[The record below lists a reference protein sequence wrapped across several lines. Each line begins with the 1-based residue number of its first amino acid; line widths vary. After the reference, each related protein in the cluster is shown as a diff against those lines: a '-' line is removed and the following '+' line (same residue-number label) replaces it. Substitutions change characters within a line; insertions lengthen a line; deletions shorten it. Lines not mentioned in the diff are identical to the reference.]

1 MVRQLRIARLDASG
15 FVPTLGDGVAS
26 ADLHR
31 RLDAL
36 IRRHLP
42 EVTASLLAEPA
53 PAADGRMIEWY
64 SDLAGQP
71 VPLTALTSPAYE
83 KARDVLNE
91 RLKSLATLA
100 DRLPRLDPAA
110 ADLAGPLRQA
120 LTYPGEESVYVIGG
134 QPVIVF
140 WGHQRQGAVPPPAA
154 TPPAASPAAGAEPA
168 AMGAATVPP
177 AAAVTATAGPRR
189 LWPLGLLALLALLG
203 LAGYGLVASDLV
215 RWPPWGPDYTA
226 LLAAAKDEE
235 RALATRMAELE
246 ARLREARE
254 LCALQARLAAARA
267 DEEPMRRRVDAL
279 NAELT
284 AERELCP
291 LKEQVRAA
299 KDEGAALT
307 RTLESVQSSLAKAIA
322 ECKRKAGLS
331 RKKALDE
338 QRRAEAE
345 RRKAERA
352 ARQAEEAAK
361 RQAEAER
368 QQAAKPPVEQQRAPP
383 AAQGLPPCPGERS
396 PEEAPDVAIVL
407 DSSGSM
413 GFPASMT
420 NRDVRSE
427 IARQIMQGVFGPA
440 AGMVMPRHSG
450 PSRLDEAKKGIN
462 NVVRSLPGDV
472 DVGLVV
478 LKRCPTADNLGFFPP
493 SQRGALTRQVDGL
506 RPMQGTPLAQGI
518 TQAGSMVEGGKAP
531 GVIVVISDGE
541 DSCGGDPCQAA
552 RALKAAKPNVTINVV
567 DIVGSNA
574 ARCVAQVTGGQ
585 ILTPEDGLAFEKT
598 IRKATTEALKPPHCP

>member
-15 FVPTLGDGVAS
+15 FVPALADGAAS
-26 ADLHR
+26 QDLHQ

-42 EVTASLLAEPA
+42 DVTASLLAEPA

-71 VPLTALTSPAYE
+71 VPLTALTSQAYD

-91 RLKSLATLA
+91 RVKALAALA
-100 DRLPRLDPAA
+100 DRLPRIDPAA

-120 LTYPGEESVYVIGG
+120 LSYPGEEAVYVIGG

-140 WGHQRQGAVPPPAA
+140 WGFQRLGAAPPA
-154 TPPAASPAAGAEPA
+154 AASPAATAEPVAQGEA
-168 AMGAATVPP
+168 AGAAVVPP
-177 AAAVTATAGPRR
+177 AAAAARR

-203 LAGYGLVASDLV
+203 LAGYGLVALDLL
-215 RWPPWGPDYTA
+215 RWPPWGPDYPA
-226 LLAAAKDEE
+226 LLQAAKDEE
-235 RALATRMAELE
+235 RALQARMAELE
-246 ARLREARE
+246 ASLRDART

-267 DEEPMRRRVDAL
+267 EEEPMRQRVDSLLAT
-279 NAELT
+279 LT

-291 LKEQVRAA
+291 LKQQVRSA
-299 KDEGAALT
+299 KEEGAALASA
-307 RTLESVQSSLAKAIA
+307 LNGLQSRLAKAIA
-322 ECKRKAGLS
+322 ECKRKAELA

-338 QRRAEAE
+338 QRRADAE
-345 RRKAERA
+345 RRKAEQA
-352 ARQAEEAAK
+352 ARQAEEEAK
-361 RQAEAER
+361 RQADAER
-368 QQAAKPPVEQQRAPP
+368 QQAAQPQAAPPPVEQPRKPP
-383 AAQGLPPCPGERS
+383 TAQGLPPCPGERP

-420 NRDVRSE
+420 NTDIRAE

-440 AGMVMPRHSG
+440 AGMVIPRNSG

-462 NVVRSLPGDV
+462 SVVRSLPQDV
-472 DVGLVV
+472 DTGLVV
-478 LKRCPTADNLGFFPP
+478 LKRCPTADNLGFFSP
-493 SQRGALTRQVDGL
+493 SQRGTLTRQVDGL

-518 TQAGSMVEGGKAP
+518 AQAGSMVDGVNAP

-552 RALKAAKPNVTINVV
+552 RALKATKPKLTINVV
-567 DIVGSNA
+567 DIVGSSA
-574 ARCVAQVTGGQ
+574 ARCVAQVTGGE
-585 ILTPEDGLAFEKT
+585 ILTPQDGLAFEKT
-598 IRKATTEALKPPHCP
+598 IRRATKEALKPAHCP

>member
-71 VPLTALTSPAYE
+71 VPLTALASQPYE

-91 RLKSLATLA
+91 RVKSLAALA

-154 TPPAASPAAGAEPA
+154 TPAAGAEPA
-168 AMGAATVPP
+168 AEGAAASVPP
-177 AAAVTATAGPRR
+177 AAAVATTAGPRR

-215 RWPPWGPDYTA
+215 RWPPWGPDYAA

-235 RALATRMAELE
+235 RALALRMAELDS
-246 ARLREARE
+246 RLREARE

-267 DEEPMRRRVDAL
+267 EEDPLRQQVDAL
-279 NAELT
+279 KADLT

-299 KDEGAALT
+299 KEEWAALT
-307 RTLESVQSSLAKAIA
+307 RSLDSVQSSLAKALA
-322 ECKRKAGLS
+322 ECKRKAELA
-331 RKKALDE
+331 RKKTAAE
-338 QRRAEAE
+338 RRRAEVE
-345 RRKAERA
+345 RRKAEQA
-352 ARQAEEAAK
+352 A

-368 QQAAKPPVEQQRAPP
+368 QQAEKPPVEQPRTPP
-383 AAQGLPPCPGERS
+383 AAQGLPPCPGERT

-420 NRDVRSE
+420 SRDVRSE
-427 IARQIMQGVFGPA
+427 IARQVMQGVFGPA

-462 NVVRSLPGDV
+462 NVVHSLPGDV

-478 LKRCPTADNLGFFPP
+478 LKRCPRADNLGFFSP

-518 TQAGSMVEGGKAP
+518 EQAGSMVDGVKAP
-531 GVIVVISDGE
+531 GVIVVISDGD

-552 RALKAAKPNVTINVV
+552 RALKAAKPKVTINVV
-567 DIVGSNA
+567 DIVGSSA

-598 IRKATTEALKPPHCP
+598 IRKATKEALKPAHCP

>member
-42 EVTASLLAEPA
+42 EVTASLFAEPA

-71 VPLTALTSPAYE
+71 VPLTALTSQAYE

-91 RLKSLATLA
+91 RLKSLAVLA

-120 LTYPGEESVYVIGG
+120 LSYPGEESVYVIGG

-140 WGHQRQGAVPPPAA
+140 WGHQRQGAVPPPG
-154 TPPAASPAAGAEPA
+154 PGSPATAAEPVATEA
-168 AMGAATVPP
+168 AAVPP
-177 AAAVTATAGPRR
+177 AAATATGVAAGPWR

-203 LAGYGLVASDLV
+203 LGGYGLVAFDLM
-215 RWPPWGPDYTA
+215 RWPPWGPDYEA
-226 LLAAAKDEE
+226 LLRTAQDEE
-235 RALATRMAELE
+235 QALRSRMAELE
-246 ARLREARE
+246 ASVREGRE
-254 LCALQARLAAARA
+254 LCALQARLDAARA
-267 DEEPMRRRVDAL
+267 AEEPMRQRVDAL
-279 NAELT
+279 NAEL
-284 AERELCP
+284 AADRELCP

-299 KDEGAALT
+299 KEEAATLT
-307 RTLESVQSSLAKAIA
+307 RSLDSVQSSLAKALA
-322 ECKRKAGLS
+322 ECKRKAELA
-331 RKKALDE
+331 RKKTLAE

-352 ARQAEEAAK
+352 APL
-361 RQAEAER
+361 AEAER
-368 QQAAKPPVEQQRAPP
+368 QQAAQPPADQPGTPP
-383 AAQGLPPCPGERS
+383 AAKGLPPCPGERQ

-420 NRDVRSE
+420 NTDVRSE

-450 PSRLDEAKKGIN
+450 PSRLEEAKKGIN
-462 NVVRSLPGDV
+462 NVVRSLPQDV

-478 LKRCPTADNLGFFPP
+478 LKRCPMADNLGFFSP

-518 TQAGSMVEGGKAP
+518 EQAGSMVDGVKAP

-552 RALKAAKPNVTINVV
+552 RALKAAKPKVTINVV

>member
-15 FVPTLGDGVAS
+15 FVPTLGDGASS
-26 ADLHR
+26 ADLHG

-71 VPLTALTSPAYE
+71 VPLTALTSQAYE

-91 RLKSLATLA
+91 RLKSLAALA

-120 LTYPGEESVYVIGG
+120 LTYPGEEAVYVIGG

-154 TPPAASPAAGAEPA
+154 SPAAAAEPVA
-168 AMGAATVPP
+168 DGAAALPP
-177 AAAVTATAGPRR
+177 EAAAVASAGPRR

-203 LAGYGLVASDLV
+203 LAGYGLVAFDLI
-215 RWPPWGPDYTA
+215 RWPPWGPDYKA
-226 LLAAAKDEE
+226 LLAAATDEE
-235 RALATRMAELE
+235 RALQARMAELE
-246 ARLREARE
+246 TNLRDARA

-267 DEEPMRRRVDAL
+267 EEDPLRQRVDAL
-279 NAELT
+279 NAELL

-291 LKEQVRAA
+291 LKEQLRAA
-299 KDEGAALT
+299 REEGAALT
-307 RTLESVQSSLAKAIA
+307 RSLDSVQNSLAKALA
-322 ECKRKAGLS
+322 ECKRKAELA
-331 RKKALDE
+331 RKKERDE

-352 ARQAEEAAK
+352 ARQAEEEAK
-361 RQAEAER
+361 RQAESER
-368 QQAAKPPVEQQRAPP
+368 QQAAQPPAEQPRTPP
-383 AAQGLPPCPGERS
+383 AAKGLPPCPGERT

-420 NRDVRSE
+420 NTDVRSE

-440 AGMVMPRHSG
+440 AGIVMPRHSG
-450 PSRLDEAKKGIN
+450 PSRLEEAKKGIN

-478 LKRCPTADNLGFFPP
+478 LKRCPMADNLGFFSP

-518 TQAGSMVEGGKAP
+518 EQAGTMVDGVKAP

-552 RALKAAKPNVTINVV
+552 RALKAAKPKVTINVV

>member
-71 VPLTALTSPAYE
+71 VPLTALTSHAYE

-91 RLKSLATLA
+91 RLKSLAALA

-140 WGHQRQGAVPPPAA
+140 WGHQRQGAVPPPTA
-154 TPPAASPAAGAEPA
+154 TPAAGAEPA
-168 AMGAATVPP
+168 AEGAATVPP
-177 AAAVTATAGPRR
+177 VAAVAATAGRRR
-189 LWPLGLLALLALLG
+189 LWPLGLLALLALVG

-215 RWPPWGPDYTA
+215 RWPPWGPDYAA

-235 RALATRMAELE
+235 RSLAMRMKELE
-246 ARLREARE
+246 TSLREARE
-254 LCALQARLAAARA
+254 VCAVQARLAAARA
-267 DEEPMRRRVDAL
+267 GEEPMRQRLDAL

-284 AERELCP
+284 AQRELCP
-291 LKEQVRAA
+291 LKEQLRAA
-299 KDEGAALT
+299 TDEGAALT
-307 RTLESVQSSLAKAIA
+307 RTLQSVEGSLAKALA
-322 ECKRKAGLS
+322 ECKRKAELA
-331 RKKALDE
+331 RKKTLAE

-345 RRKAERA
+345 RRKAEQA
-352 ARQAEEAAK
+352 ARQAEEEAK

-368 QQAAKPPVEQQRAPP
+368 QPAVKPPVEQPRTPPP
-383 AAQGLPPCPGERS
+383 AKGLPPCPGERT
-396 PEEAPDVAIVL
+396 PEEAPDVAIVI

-420 NRDVRSE
+420 NTDVRSE

-450 PSRLDEAKKGIN
+450 PSRLEEAKKGVN

-478 LKRCPTADNLGFFPP
+478 LKRCPMADNLGFFSP
-493 SQRGALTRQVDGL
+493 SQRGALTRQVDAL

-518 TQAGSMVEGGKAP
+518 AQAGSMVDGVKAP

-552 RALKAAKPNVTINVV
+552 RALKAAKPKVIINVV

>member
-15 FVPTLGDGVAS
+15 FVPTLGDGAAS
-26 ADLHR
+26 ADLHQ

-42 EVTASLLAEPA
+42 EVTASLFAEPA

-71 VPLTALTSPAYE
+71 VPLTALTSQAYA

-91 RLKSLATLA
+91 RLKSLAALA
-100 DRLPRLDPAA
+100 DRLPRIDPSA

-140 WGHQRQGAVPPPAA
+140 WGHQRQGAVPPPGPVSSAA
-154 TPPAASPAAGAEPA
+154 AAEPVA
-168 AMGAATVPP
+168 EGAAVVPP
-177 AAAVTATAGPRR
+177 ATVAAATTAAGPRR
-189 LWPLGLLALLALLG
+189 LWPLGLLALLALVG
-203 LAGYGLVASDLV
+203 LAGYGLVAFDLM
-215 RWPPWGPDYTA
+215 RWPPWGPDYQA
-226 LLAAAKDEE
+226 LLRTAKDEE
-235 RALATRMAELE
+235 QALRSRMAELE
-246 ARLREARE
+246 ANMRDALA

-267 DEEPMRRRVDAL
+267 DEEPLRQQVDAL
-279 NAELT
+279 NAQL
-284 AERELCP
+284 AADRELCP
-291 LKEQVRAA
+291 LKEQLRAA
-299 KDEGAALT
+299 RDEGAALT
-307 RTLESVQSSLAKAIA
+307 RSLDSVQSKLAKAIA
-322 ECKRKAGLS
+322 ACKRKAELA
-331 RKKALDE
+331 RKKERDE

-345 RRKAERA
+345 RREAERA
-352 ARQAEEAAK
+352 ARQAEEEAK
-361 RQAEAER
+361 R
-368 QQAAKPPVEQQRAPP
+368 QAAKPPVDQPRTPS
-383 AAQGLPPCPGERS
+383 AAKGLPPCPGERP

-420 NRDVRSE
+420 NTDVRSE

-440 AGMVMPRHSG
+440 AGMVMPRQSG
-450 PSRLDEAKKGIN
+450 PSRLEEAKKGIN
-462 NVVRSLPGDV
+462 NVVRSLPQDV
-472 DVGLVV
+472 DAGLVV
-478 LKRCPTADNLGFFPP
+478 LKRCPMADNLGFFSP
-493 SQRGALTRQVDGL
+493 SQRGALTRQVDSL

-518 TQAGSMVEGGKAP
+518 AQAGAMVDGVKAP

-552 RALKAAKPNVTINVV
+552 RALKAAKPKVTINVV

>member
-15 FVPTLGDGVAS
+15 FVPTLGDGAAS

-53 PAADGRMIEWY
+53 PAADARMIEWY

-71 VPLTALTSPAYE
+71 VPLTALTSQAYE
-83 KARDVLNE
+83 KARDVLND
-91 RLKSLATLA
+91 RLKSLAALA

-154 TPPAASPAAGAEPA
+154 TPAAAAEPVA
-168 AMGAATVPP
+168 DGAAAVPP
-177 AAAVTATAGPRR
+177 AAVAAAGPRR

-203 LAGYGLVASDLV
+203 LAGYGLVALDLM
-215 RWPPWGPDYTA
+215 RWPPWGPDYKA
-226 LLAAAKDEE
+226 LLAAAADEE
-235 RALATRMAELE
+235 RALQARMAELE
-246 ARLREARE
+246 TNLREARA

-267 DEEPMRRRVDAL
+267 DEEPMRQRVDAL
-279 NAELT
+279 TAELT

-299 KDEGAALT
+299 REEGTALT
-307 RTLESVQSSLAKAIA
+307 RSLDSVQSSLAKALA
-322 ECKRKAGLS
+322 ECKRKAELA
-331 RKKALDE
+331 RKKALAE

-345 RRKAERA
+345 RRKAER
-352 ARQAEEAAK
+352 
-361 RQAEAER
+361 QAEAER
-368 QQAAKPPVEQQRAPP
+368 QQAAQPPAEQPRRPP
-383 AAQGLPPCPGERS
+383 AAQGLPPCPGERP

-413 GFPASMT
+413 GFPAAMSNT
-420 NRDVRSE
+420 DVRSE

-440 AGMVMPRHSG
+440 AGMVMPRQSG
-450 PSRLDEAKKGIN
+450 PSRLDQAKKGIN
-462 NVVRSLPGDV
+462 NVVRSLPQDV

-478 LKRCPTADNLGFFPP
+478 LKRCPMADNLGFFSP

-518 TQAGSMVEGGKAP
+518 EQAGAMVDGIKAP

-541 DSCGGDPCQAA
+541 DSCGGDPCQVA
-552 RALKAAKPNVTINVV
+552 RALKAAKPKVTINVV

>member
-15 FVPTLGDGVAS
+15 FVPTLDGGTAS

-71 VPLTALTSPAYE
+71 VPLTALASQAYE

-91 RLKSLATLA
+91 RLKSLAALA

-140 WGHQRQGAVPPPAA
+140 WGHRRQGAVPPPGSV
-154 TPPAASPAAGAEPA
+154 SPAAAAEPVATEA
-168 AMGAATVPP
+168 AAVPP
-177 AAAVTATAGPRR
+177 AAATAVTAGPRR

-203 LAGYGLVASDLV
+203 LAGYGLVAFDLM
-215 RWPPWGPDYTA
+215 RWPPWGPDYKA
-226 LLAAAKDEE
+226 LLAAAADEE
-235 RALATRMAELE
+235 RALAARMAELE
-246 ARLREARE
+246 ASLREARD

-267 DEEPMRRRVDAL
+267 EEGPLRGRVDAL
-279 NAELT
+279 NAELL

-299 KDEGAALT
+299 REEGAALT
-307 RTLESVQSSLAKAIA
+307 RSLDSLQSRVAKALA
-322 ECKRKAGLS
+322 ECKRKAELA
-331 RKKALDE
+331 RRKALAE

-345 RRKAERA
+345 RRKAE
-352 ARQAEEAAK
+352 Q
-361 RQAEAER
+361 QAEAER
-368 QQAAKPPVEQQRAPP
+368 QQAAQPP
-383 AAQGLPPCPGERS
+383 AEQPRKAPAVQGLPPCPGERT

-420 NRDVRSE
+420 NTDVRSE

-440 AGMVMPRHSG
+440 AGMMMPRHSG
-450 PSRLDEAKKGIN
+450 PSRLEEAKKGIN
-462 NVVRSLPGDV
+462 NVVRSLPGDI

-478 LKRCPTADNLGFFPP
+478 LKRCPMADNLGFFAP

-518 TQAGSMVEGGKAP
+518 EQAGAMVDGVKAP

-552 RALKAAKPNVTINVV
+552 RALKAAKPKVTINVV